1 MTTRENGSFL
11 ELDLK
16 AIGDDGVFTGYA
28 STFGNPDRGADV
40 MVKGAFTKSLTKR
53 PAGKVKMLLQHDT
66 REPVGVWT
74 SLEEDERGL
83 KATGKLILDT
93 IKGRETYSLLKAGAL
108 DGLSIGYRTVKDR
121 MDRAKGLRFLEEVDL
136 SEISIVTFQM
146 NEAATVSRVKS
157 ASDFA
162 SLVAAINGAR
172 SALSSN

>member
-11 ELDLK
+11 ELDIK

-28 STFGNPDRGADV
+28 STFGNPDQGRDV
-40 MVKGAFTKSLTKR
+40 MVRGAFTMSLAKK
-53 PAGKVKMLLQHDT
+53 PAARVKMLLQHDQ

-83 KATGKLILDT
+83 KATGRLILDT
-93 IKGRETYSLLKAGAL
+93 VKGRETYSLLKAGAL

-121 MDRAKGLRFLEEVDL
+121 MDRAKGVRFLEEVDL
-136 SEISIVTFQM
+136 SEISIVTFPM

-172 SALSSN
+172 SALTN